1 MFTMEFVGSIPLSLR
16 RVKYCAKESDVIAY
30 RSGME
35 KTEMLWHCSAQ
46 VRSSAFLDSSSFLL
60 LCP

>member
-46 VRSSAFLDSSSFLL
+46 VRSSAFLDS
-60 LCP
+60 